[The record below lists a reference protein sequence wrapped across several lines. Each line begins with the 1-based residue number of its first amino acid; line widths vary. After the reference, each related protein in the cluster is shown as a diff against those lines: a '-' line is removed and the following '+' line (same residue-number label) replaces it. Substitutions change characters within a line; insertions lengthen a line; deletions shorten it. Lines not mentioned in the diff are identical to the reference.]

1 MAEVAKYAPDLTAM
15 TQGRGS
21 FVSEFSH
28 YEEIP
33 AYMSEKL
40 TQEAKAAL
48 EE

>member
-21 FVSEFSH
+21 FQSEFSH

-33 AYMSEKL
+33 AYMAEKVI
-40 TQEAKAAL
+40 QEAKAAL